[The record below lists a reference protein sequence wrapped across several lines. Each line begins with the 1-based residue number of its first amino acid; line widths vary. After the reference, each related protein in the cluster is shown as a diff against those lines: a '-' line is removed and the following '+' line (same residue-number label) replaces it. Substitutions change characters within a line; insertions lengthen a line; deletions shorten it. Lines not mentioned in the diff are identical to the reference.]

1 MNSEPHQYVSIND
14 CILPTQVL
22 AILLDV
28 VTENSNTRE
37 FEVLEGTGLRPKD
50 IRLST
55 SLLKYHQ
62 VQKIVGNALKYCP
75 ISGLGF
81 EVGKQENPSTWGLL
95 GFAMM
100 SVATL
105 SDALVIAKRYLSAGP
120 SLIDLD
126 FEHDPNKNEFSFRA
140 NTINAN
146 NNMLPFIMEELSLSI
161 ISVFSIMLNQRFKFN
176 KVELS
181 YNRPSYGHLYDRYLG
196 CPIEYNCASNNLTFD
211 AKYLDCEMAASNPIS
226 AGLAESLCAQS
237 IEKQLQKGDIG
248 SDIKRILIRTPGT
261 FPTMELVAE
270 ELGMSPRSLRRKLT
284 ELDSSFQ
291 AIFDEVR
298 MKMAI
303 QYLQNSETS
312 LDEISEFIGFSDYNN
327 FRKAFKRWT
336 GHPPTFYRS

>member
-1 MNSEPHQYVSIND
+1 
-14 CILPTQVL
+14 
-22 AILLDV
+22 
-28 VTENSNTRE
+28 
-37 FEVLEGTGLRPKD
+37 
-50 IRLST
+50 
-55 SLLKYHQ
+55 
-62 VQKIVGNALKYCP
+62 
-75 ISGLGF
+75 
-81 EVGKQENPSTWGLL
+81 L

-100 SVATL
+100 SVETL
-105 SDALVIAKRYLSAGP
+105 ADALVIAKRYLAAGP

-140 NTINAN
+140 NTINAK
-146 NNMLPFIMEELSLSI
+146 NNMLPFIMEELSSSI
-161 ISVFSIMLNQRFKFN
+161 ISVFSLMLNQPFKLN

-181 YNRPSYGHLYDRYLG
+181 YNRPSYGHLYDRYLA
-196 CPIEYNCASNNLTFD
+196 CPIEYNCASNKLTFD
-211 AKYLDCEMAASNPIS
+211 AKYLDYKMAASNPIS
-226 AGLAESLCAQS
+226 AGLAEHLCSQS

-248 SDIKRILIRTPGT
+248 SDIKRILIRTPGV

-303 QYLQNSETS
+303 QYLQNSDTS
-312 LDEISEFIGFSDYNN
+312 LDEVSEFIGFSDYNN

-336 GHPPTFYRS
+336 GHPPSYYRS